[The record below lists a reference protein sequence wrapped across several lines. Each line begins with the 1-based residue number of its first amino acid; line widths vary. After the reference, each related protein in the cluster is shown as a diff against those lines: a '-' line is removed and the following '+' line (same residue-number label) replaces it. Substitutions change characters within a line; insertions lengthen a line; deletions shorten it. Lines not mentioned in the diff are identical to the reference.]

1 MRYVGYSRGF
11 HDGGLAIIEEDG
23 TVSYASNSERY
34 TKIKYDPMLAPELES
49 MIKNDDYVV
58 YFQDIQKNSKKWEW
72 SPMTIHRSLSAFTF
86 NSKDEIGKSL
96 NSEEITESLV

>member
-34 TKIKYDPMLAPELES
+34 SKIKYDAQLAPELES
-49 MIKNDDYVV
+49 MIRNDDYVV
-58 YFQDIQKNSKKWEW
+58 FYQDLE
-72 SPMTIHRSLSAFTF
+72 
-86 NSKDEIGKSL
+86 L
-96 NSEEITESLV
+96 NSQKYKNELSRSVNNFVSAKDKLEKVWYLKEIIEF

>member
-34 TKIKYDPMLAPELES
+34 SKTKYDATLAPELES
-49 MIKNDDYVV
+49 MIRNDDYLVF
-58 YFQDIQKNSKKWEW
+58 YQDLE
-72 SPMTIHRSLSAFTF
+72 
-86 NSKDEIGKSL
+86 L
-96 NSEEITESLV
+96 NSQKYKNELSRSVNNFFSEPILKLERVCHLKEITEF

>member
-34 TKIKYDPMLAPELES
+34 SKLKYDPMLAPELES
-49 MIKNDDYVV
+49 MIRNDDYVV
-58 YFQDIQKNSKKWEW
+58 FYQDQETNLMTYHS
-72 SPMTIHRSLSAFTF
+72 SPEPNF
-86 NSKDEIGKSL
+86 
-96 NSEEITESLV
+96 

>member
-34 TKIKYDPMLAPELES
+34 TKIKYDPMLAPELELS
-49 MIKNDDYVV
+49 L
-58 YFQDIQKNSKKWEW
+58 
-72 SPMTIHRSLSAFTF
+72 IH
-86 NSKDEIGKSL
+86 I
-96 NSEEITESLV
+96 SEPTRRP

>member
-49 MIKNDDYVV
+49 MIRNDDYVV
-58 YFQDIQKNSKKWEW
+58 YFQDLQKNAKKWEW
-72 SPMTIHRSLSAFTF
+72 SPMTIHRSFCLLYTSPSPRDRIASRMPSSA
-86 NSKDEIGKSL
+86 
-96 NSEEITESLV
+96 